1 MGKRTIPGKMFSP
14 PGRIALRLPNPG
26 PACGR
31 WIMNVRVSYLVTA
44 FALLPTSACSLAG
57 LGVVTG
63 SGTPLTMQYEEKGFT
78 AVEVHG
84 AFQVD
89 ITRAKNF
96 DVSVT
101 GDDNLLEFVRVTE
114 RGGTLTIDFEPGKIV
129 RTRSELK
136 ASIAM
141 PELEA
146 VTLHGACTG
155 AVEGFRGGKAFRAEL
170 QGASKLGGEIEADK
184 IDVVAAGASSVTLR
198 GNAAEGSLEASG
210 ASGLHL
216 DDFFVTRAV
225 VQLSGASSGTVHVGE
240 ALDYDVSGASHL
252 YYHGRPTLGK
262 QESSGA
268 SRAVAK

>member
-1 MGKRTIPGKMFSP
+1 MGKRTIPGKMFPP

-44 FALLPTSACSLAG
+44 IALLPTSACSLAG

-136 ASIAM
+136 ASIAL

-146 VTLHGACTG
+146 VALNGA
-155 AVEGFRGGKAFRAEL
+155 
-170 QGASKLGGEIEADK
+170 
-184 IDVVAAGASSVTLR
+184 
-198 GNAAEGSLEASG
+198 
-210 ASGLHL
+210 
-216 DDFFVTRAV
+216 
-225 VQLSGASSGTVHVGE
+225 
-240 ALDYDVSGASHL
+240 L
-252 YYHGRPTLGK
+252 YRHGRMIQGWKRVPGRPARRQQARRGDRGRQDRRRRRGRQQRDAPGECDGREPGSQWRQRTAPGRLVPDPRRRPAQRRFLGH
-262 QESSGA
+262 G
-268 SRAVAK
+268 SRG